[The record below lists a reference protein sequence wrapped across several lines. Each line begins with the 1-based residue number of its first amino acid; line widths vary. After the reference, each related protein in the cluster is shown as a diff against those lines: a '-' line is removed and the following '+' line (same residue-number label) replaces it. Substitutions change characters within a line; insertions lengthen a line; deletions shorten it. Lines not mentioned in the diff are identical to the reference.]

1 MRSTLREPER
11 TSDTI
16 PRQRDDKFASQ
27 RPVYF
32 IEFCAGSA
40 ALSAEVRR
48 AGFKVIPIDHVHNRH
63 RTLATIVS
71 LDLAADASRDL
82 VLSMLT
88 DLQPFAVHFG
98 LPCGTCSRA
107 RDKALPKHLRD
118 RFGAPPPLR
127 DAEFLMGFPHLT
139 GVNLQKVTQANR
151 LYANAVIFLHACFR
165 LGIRVCIENPQ
176 RSWLWG
182 ILLALVREQNDPAFL
197 HWFAHLVKVDFHS
210 CIHGSQRAKKTRF
223 LASKGLYDSLA
234 GECPGDHEHLP
245 WTIEQTGS
253 GLRFATADE
262 AQYPQLLCSR
272 MAQCLTASATTLGH
286 NVVQQPSTSQQ
297 TRHSLGNQTVKAKP
311 LICEFE
317 RFVHSDVPL
326 TTEGHKLLAS
336 PLPGGSN
343 AEMPQNK
350 RLRMTFKYGVQWKP
364 EDFEHAKQVSHP
376 RSPQQMLPDY
386 LKEAMFHVLS
396 NSAVEASKH
405 RLQVILAIRS
415 KCNELKAEE
424 TAWKNSLDNELRT
437 VLECKHI
444 ALWKYLLQTAGFEDM
459 SVVNLV
465 AEGIPL
471 FGEHSIPP
479 TFPPDWKPAEYS
491 VEDLLKTAEWRRRII
506 MASTA
511 DMTSE
516 QERDLKATTDKEVE
530 LGHLAGPFSEQ
541 QMTEH
546 LGTTAWLLNPRFI
559 LYQGEERK
567 VRAIDDCSRSGL
579 NGSYTTNFRLEL
591 FDSDTLAC
599 MLAVIADCVK
609 ERKLCLSTQDGCDL
623 CGDLHES
630 LHGRAWKGRTL
641 DLSRAYKQLAVDSKS
656 RRLNVVGFPYKGDW
670 IFYRSNVL
678 PFGSTASVYS
688 FNRVSR
694 SIHFLLCK
702 LLWAPAT
709 CFYDDFPVVCP
720 DDSSSILS
728 KSMAALLDMLGW
740 DHAKVG
746 IKATDFASDFNALG
760 ISVQLARLHH
770 GTFVLANKQGRVQRI
785 VRMLEQ
791 VATDGV
797 ISKSKAAEVQGH
809 LNFAS
814 GFHTAKT
821 LKFLVSAFDRL
832 SELPESLSSA
842 NLRDLASVAV
852 SMLQCTAPRA
862 YSSTSFHA
870 PVLVFTDAA
879 WGDGNASAGAV
890 VHIPERCDTFVFEV
904 SIPEE
909 LQSMWLEDVGDQIV
923 TQLEFFAYLA
933 VRVKYLDELLN
944 KLAISWIDNEAA
956 RVACIKGNSQSHSLQ
971 SLTRVLQQVEL
982 ESPSLVWYE
991 RVASFSNPSD
1001 MPSRG
1006 KTAMAAKLFGAKPLD
1021 PWVCPQ
1027 KIVDAIKALQHKPFS
1042 LLPELTS

>member
-197 HWFAHLVKVDFHS
+197 HCFAHLVKVDFHS

-364 EDFEHAKQVSHP
+364 EDFLEHAKQVSHP

-424 TAWKNSLDNELRT
+424 TAWKNSLDTR
-437 VLECKHI
+437 
-444 ALWKYLLQTAGFEDM
+444 
-459 SVVNLV
+459 
-465 AEGIPL
+465 
-471 FGEHSIPP
+471 
-479 TFPPDWKPAEYS
+479 
-491 VEDLLKTAEWRRRII
+491 
-506 MASTA
+506 
-511 DMTSE
+511 
-516 QERDLKATTDKEVE
+516 
-530 LGHLAGPFSEQ
+530 
-541 QMTEH
+541 
-546 LGTTAWLLNPRFI
+546 
-559 LYQGEERK
+559 
-567 VRAIDDCSRSGL
+567 
-579 NGSYTTNFRLEL
+579 
-591 FDSDTLAC
+591 
-599 MLAVIADCVK
+599 
-609 ERKLCLSTQDGCDL
+609 
-623 CGDLHES
+623 
-630 LHGRAWKGRTL
+630 
-641 DLSRAYKQLAVDSKS
+641 QL
-656 RRLNVVGFPYKGDW
+656 
-670 IFYRSNVL
+670 
-678 PFGSTASVYS
+678 
-688 FNRVSR
+688 
-694 SIHFLLCK
+694 FLLIGSPRSTPWK
-702 LLWAPAT
+702 I
-709 CFYDDFPVVCP
+709 F
-720 DDSSSILS
+720 S
-728 KSMAALLDMLGW
+728 
-740 DHAKVG
+740 
-746 IKATDFASDFNALG
+746 
-760 ISVQLARLHH
+760 R
-770 GTFVLANKQGRVQRI
+770 QR
-785 VRMLEQ
+785 
-791 VATDGV
+791 
-797 ISKSKAAEVQGH
+797 
-809 LNFAS
+809 N
-814 GFHTAKT
+814 
-821 LKFLVSAFDRL
+821 
-832 SELPESLSSA
+832 
-842 NLRDLASVAV
+842 
-852 SMLQCTAPRA
+852 
-862 YSSTSFHA
+862 
-870 PVLVFTDAA
+870 
-879 WGDGNASAGAV
+879 GA
-890 VHIPERCDTFVFEV
+890 
-904 SIPEE
+904 
-909 LQSMWLEDVGDQIV
+909 
-923 TQLEFFAYLA
+923 
-933 VRVKYLDELLN
+933 DEL
-944 KLAISWIDNEAA
+944 
-956 RVACIKGNSQSHSLQ
+956 
-971 SLTRVLQQVEL
+971 
-982 ESPSLVWYE
+982 
-991 RVASFSNPSD
+991 
-1001 MPSRG
+1001 
-1006 KTAMAAKLFGAKPLD
+1006 
-1021 PWVCPQ
+1021 
-1027 KIVDAIKALQHKPFS
+1027 
-1042 LLPELTS
+1042 